1 MSVSAKNMLNMT
13 KILKNNKDVLFNIP
27 KRETSTEKIGRHLSL
42 KNAFYKTNEKT
53 KTKTD
58 LTILNYITK
67 NSEGRF
73 SAKTSLSDSAPEK
86 LEYDLCMVNKYDENL
101 NTSLSFISEFD
112 LEEDGEKQNDSFN
125 SCDEDSCIE
134 EIEIKT
140 KSNKRNLDD
149 IENEEFNSELEKD
162 WDDIQNILLKNKSSQ

>member
-1 MSVSAKNMLNMT
+1 MSVSAKNIFNMT
-13 KILKNNKDVLFNIP
+13 KILKNNKDVLFNIR

-140 KSNKRNLDD
+140 KSNKRILDD